1 MDQDETLSPAPTEAL
16 APAESQPSAET
27 QPVESAPA
35 EAPAPAEEQPRDD
48 KGRFQKR
55 IDDLTRGKGE
65 AEREAQY
72 WRSQAL
78 GNQPSQPTPQ
88 PSGAPAK
95 PRSEDYANYEEF
107 VEALT
112 DWKVGER
119 QREADAQQQQKQR
132 ATTWQQRVAE
142 FRKTAEDYVD
152 VVGNSD
158 VSLPN
163 HVLEAIQESDLGPQ
177 LAYHFAK
184 NPDAAQELAGL
195 SERQAMLKLG
205 RIEASLSSA
214 SAPAP
219 AQPQARTTN
228 APPPVKPV
236 AQPGNSAVSTPE
248 KMSMDEYIAH
258 RKKQGASW
266 AR

>member
-1 MDQDETLSPAPTEAL
+1 MDQDENTSPAPVE
-16 APAESQPSAET
+16 APAQAETQPSAET
-27 QPVESAPA
+27 QPVDSAPA
-35 EAPAPAEEQPRDD
+35 DAPAPADDPPRDE

-72 WRSQAL
+72 WRAQAL
-78 GNQPSQPTPQ
+78 KDQPSQPAPQ
-88 PSGAPAK
+88 PPGAPAK
-95 PRSEDYANYEEF
+95 PKSDDYTNYEDF

-119 QREADAQQQQKQR
+119 QREDSAQQQQKQR
-132 ATTWQQRVAE
+132 ATTWQQRETE

-152 VVGNSD
+152 VVGNSE
-158 VSLPN
+158 VSLPH
-163 HVLEAIQESDLGPQ
+163 HVLEAIQESELGPQ
-177 LAYHFAK
+177 MAYHFAK
-184 NPDAAQELAGL
+184 NPEAAQELAGL

-205 RIEASLSSA
+205 RIEASLTSA

-236 AQPGNSAVSTPE
+236 AQPGNSAVSSPE

-258 RKKQGASW
+258 RKKQGAAW